1 MRLEPEGGERERARA
16 SEARAQPEVGF
27 SPRASGAGVYGEGP
41 PPFPS
46 PPWASDPDPA
56 WSGGERGGGRWG
68 GAALNSPMCGPRF
81 GVGRLNLFR
90 VGGREANGPMGS

>member
-56 WSGGERGGGRWG
+56 WSGGERGGGD
-68 GAALNSPMCGPRF
+68 
-81 GVGRLNLFR
+81 GVEL
-90 VGGREANGPMGS
+90 P